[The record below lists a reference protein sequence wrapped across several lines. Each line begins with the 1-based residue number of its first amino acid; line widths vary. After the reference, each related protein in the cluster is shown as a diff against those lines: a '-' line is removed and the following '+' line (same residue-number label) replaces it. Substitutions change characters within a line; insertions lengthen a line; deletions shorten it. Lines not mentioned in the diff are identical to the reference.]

1 MFLLP
6 PFIKII
12 RSECRPLV
20 LVHAEEA
27 GTFGRSRETWGTVER
42 SNVVR
47 DVLAATFQRADDR
60 DQEDL

>member
-12 RSECRPLV
+12 RSECSRLV

-27 GTFGRSRETWGTVER
+27 GTFARSGKTWGTV
-42 SNVVR
+42 
-47 DVLAATFQRADDR
+47 RAI
-60 DQEDL
+60 